1 MIFVEI
7 PMAYDLIHE
16 WFVFNNLPS
25 DIFFTSIE
33 ATGYHVFVY
42 IRHRHCAIILHG
54 LSQKGLIKSVRKLC
68 IFLIERAIPS
78 QSRAPQVSLTNL
90 FFTKKI
96 AIYQLRFFSYTI
108 HRNYKKFSSCFH
120 TVLNIHVSRLG
131 IVLMRLVLVN
141 YPVNLP

>member
-7 PMAYDLIHE
+7 PMANDLIHE

-25 DIFFTSIE
+25 DIFLTSIE
-33 ATGYHVFVY
+33 ATGYHVSVY

-68 IFLIERAIPS
+68 RFVIERAIPS

-90 FFTKKI
+90 FFTKKYLQFI
-96 AIYQLRFFSYTI
+96 SCDFFLTQFI
-108 HRNYKKFSSCFH
+108 EIIKKCSSCFQ
-120 TVLNIHVSRLG
+120 TVLNISRID
-131 IVLMRLVLVN
+131 IVLMCLCIG